1 MMKIRFLTK
10 NDYKVAEVNTILKET
25 GFEVVA
31 AKHVINEIQTEDVSM
46 IVRDKVLKA
55 FKIVGRPVFVE
66 HTSLYI
72 ESLNGFPGGL
82 TQIFWDKLKAD
93 KFSELFGSSEDNKL
107 TAKTVIGYCD
117 SMKIH
122 MFEGEIRG
130 RVAEQPRGNPDFQ
143 WDCVFIPEG
152 ETETFAEMGSRKNE
166 ISMRKIAFDKFKLFL
181 KDSTK

>member
-1 MMKIRFLTK
+1 MKIRFLTK
-10 NDYKVAEVNTILKET
+10 NDHKAAEVSAILMDT

-31 AKHVINEIQTEDVSM
+31 AKHVINEIQIEDVNM
-46 IVRDKVLKA
+46 LVRDKVLKA
-55 FKIVGRPVFVE
+55 FAIVGRPVFVE
-66 HTSLYI
+66 HTGLYI

-93 KFSELFGSSEDNKL
+93 KFSELFGSSEDNGL
-107 TAKTVIGYCD
+107 VAKTVIGYCD

-122 MFEGEIRG
+122 MFEGEVRG
-130 RVAEQPRGNPDFQ
+130 TVVDQPRGNRDFQ

-152 ETETFAEMGSRKNE
+152 QTETFAEMGLRKNE
-166 ISMRKIAFDKFKLFL
+166 ISMRKIAFDKFKSFL

>member
-1 MMKIRFLTK
+1 MKIRFLTK
-10 NDYKVAEVNTILKET
+10 NDHKAAEVNAILRET
-25 GFEVVA
+25 GFEVIA
-31 AKHVINEIQTEDVSM
+31 AKHVINEIQTEDVNLL
-46 IVRDKVLKA
+46 VRDKVLKA
-55 FKIVGRPVFVE
+55 FEIVGRPVFVE
-66 HTSLYI
+66 HTGLYI

-82 TQIFWDKLKAD
+82 TQIFWDKLRAD
-93 KFSELFGSSEDNKL
+93 KFSELFGSSKDNKL

-130 RVAEQPRGNPDFQ
+130 TVVEQPRGNRDFQ